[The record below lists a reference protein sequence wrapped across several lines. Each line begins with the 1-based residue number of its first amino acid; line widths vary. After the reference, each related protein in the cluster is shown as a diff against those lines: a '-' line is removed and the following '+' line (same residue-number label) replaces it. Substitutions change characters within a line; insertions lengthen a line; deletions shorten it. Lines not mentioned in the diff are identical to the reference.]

1 MRQPAMVREDLPMFE
16 FHGWATLR
24 DRATTED
31 MEDDPS
37 PHTVGR
43 VRALLTAA
51 PSDFGG
57 VADLRQSNGEWH
69 VWLSG
74 LRNHRQ
80 DWVADAFAQIA
91 QIAPGSYG
99 LLHVHDDEA
108 RGNEDTWT
116 CWTMLR
122 GGVDATAEERLSPHI
137 GRVEDAA

>member
-1 MRQPAMVREDLPMFE
+1 VRGRNAASRRRRQRGKVREDPRMFE

-24 DRATTED
+24 DRATAD
-31 MEDDPS
+31 DLEDDPS
-37 PHTVGR
+37 PETVER
-43 VRALLTAA
+43 VRALLAAA

-80 DWVADAFAQIA
+80 GWVADAFAQIA
-91 QIAPGSYG
+91 RIAPGSYG
-99 LLHVHDDEA
+99 LLHVHDDEVP
-108 RGNEDTWT
+108 GNANTWT

-122 GGVDATAEERLSPHI
+122 GGVETTAE
-137 GRVEDAA
+137 